1 MSRLPWTDV
10 SGGLKM
16 LLRVDT
22 GLSARFPG
30 LTAQI
35 VRITHVEVRREHPD
49 LGRFKVEVI
58 ERVRARWT
66 LDQLRE
72 HPLFR
77 AYRDFFWRVGVDPT
91 KTRPAAE
98 ALIRRVLRGRPLPRI
113 NTLVDAYN
121 LASLETAVALAA
133 FDEDGLVGELLMREA
148 EAGEEFLGIGME
160 RPVVLR
166 GREPVV
172 ADGEKLI
179 AIYPYRDAEACKIT
193 GGTENALILVCGV
206 PNIEDET
213 LRHAGRVAVEYVT
226 RFCGGSEA

>member
-1 MSRLPWTDV
+1 
-10 SGGLKM
+10 M
-16 LLRVDT
+16 LLEVDH

-30 LTAQI
+30 LSA
-35 VRITHVEVRREHPD
+35 RIIRIRGVEVRREHPE
-49 LGRFKVEVI
+49 LERFKAEII

-98 ALIRRVLRGRPLPRI
+98 ALVRRLLHGRPLPRI
-113 NTLVDAYN
+113 NTLVDTYN
-121 LASLETAVALAA
+121 LASVDTAVALAA

-160 RPVVLR
+160 RPVVLQ
-166 GREPVV
+166 GGEAVV

-179 AIYPYRDAEACKIT
+179 AIYPYRDADACKIKERT
-193 GGTENALILVCGV
+193 GNVLMLVCGV
-206 PNIEDET
+206 HNIDDET
-213 LRHAGRVAVEYVT
+213 LERAGRIAVEYVT
-226 RFCGGSEA
+226 RFCGGSET

>member
-1 MSRLPWTDV
+1 M
-10 SGGLKM
+10 
-16 LLRVDT
+16 
-22 GLSARFPG
+22 RFPG
-30 LTAQI
+30 LKTQI
-35 VRITHVEVRREHPD
+35 VRIRGVEVRRERPELEH
-49 LGRFKVEVI
+49 FKEKVI
-58 ERVRARWT
+58 ERVRERWT

-98 ALIRRVLRGRPLPRI
+98 ALIRRVLRGRLIPKI

-121 LASLETAVALAA
+121 LASIDTAVALAA
-133 FDEDGLVGELLMREA
+133 FDDDGLRGELLMREA
-148 EAGEEFLGIGME
+148 ETGEEFLGIGME
-160 RPVVLR
+160 RPVVLQ
-166 GREPVV
+166 GGEAVV

-193 GGTENALILVCGV
+193 ERTGNVLMLICGV
-206 PNIEDET
+206 SNIDDET
-213 LRHAGRVAVEYVT
+213 LERAGRVAVKYVN